1 MTEKIEKTE
10 KILKIYMP
18 DGAELIYKSKDY
30 DWNIFSTAITN
41 SIMRIQIFSKDGKE
55 MQTIEG
61 YFAIKEIIT
70 KVEEEEKKI

>member
-1 MTEKIEKTE
+1 MTEKIE

-18 DGAELIYKSKDY
+18 DGAELIYDSKSY
-30 DWNIFSTAITN
+30 DWNIFSTAVTG
-41 SIMRIQIFSKDGKE
+41 SIMAIQIFSNDGKE

-70 KVEEEEKKI
+70 KIEEEEKKE